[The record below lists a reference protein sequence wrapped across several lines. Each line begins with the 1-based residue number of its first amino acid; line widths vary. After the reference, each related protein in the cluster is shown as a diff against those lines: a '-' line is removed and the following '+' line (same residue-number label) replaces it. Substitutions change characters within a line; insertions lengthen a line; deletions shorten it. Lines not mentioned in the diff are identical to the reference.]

1 MNYFNGP
8 FSDER
13 YADQLKEDL
22 KRTCFDD
29 CLKRGIRWSVVYE
42 LNAVL
47 MILLTIQAAVQL
59 VGVWHLR
66 TKVCAVCT
74 GCSLC
79 CFQLVVIIITGVYRF
94 NTKGTLAALS
104 QTGSMYKAESP
115 PAGAEFL
122 STERNYA
129 IDASWITSIWVL
141 QLCCFCCCQPF
152 RTTTFP
158 TIAEAKRYNLYA
170 PVRQR
175 DERDQGD
182 SDMEEASAKSMI
194 DAPRSFVQEKSRSQ
208 RSQQKSERSN
218 PSRRF

>member
-1 MNYFNGP
+1 M
-8 FSDER
+8 
-13 YADQLKEDL
+13 
-22 KRTCFDD
+22 
-29 CLKRGIRWSVVYE
+29 VYE

-47 MILLTIQAAVQL
+47 MVLLTIQAAVQL

-104 QTGSMYKAESP
+104 QTGTMYKADHP

-129 IDASWITSIWVL
+129 MDASWITSIWVL

-152 RTTTFP
+152 RTTAFP
-158 TIAEAKRYNLYA
+158 TIAEAKQYNLYA
-170 PVRQR
+170 PVRQKDDR
-175 DERDQGD
+175 DRDD
-182 SDMEEASAKSMI
+182 SDMEEALAKSKI
-194 DAPRSFVQEKSRSQ
+194 DAPRSFVREKWRSSQ
-208 RSQQKSERSN
+208 RSQQHSERSN
-218 PSRRF
+218 LSRRF

>member
-1 MNYFNGP
+1 MNYFTGP

-13 YADQLKEDL
+13 YAEHLKEDL

-42 LNAVL
+42 LNAAL
-47 MILLTIQAAVQL
+47 MVLLTVQAAVQL

-104 QTGSMYKAESP
+104 HTGSMYKTGSP

-122 STERNYA
+122 STERTYA
-129 IDASWITSIWVL
+129 TDASWITSIWVL
-141 QLCCFCCCQPF
+141 QLFFFCCCAPF
-152 RTTTFP
+152 KTTAFP
-158 TIAEAKRYNLYA
+158 SVAEAKQYNLYA
-170 PVRQR
+170 PVRQKEESDR
-175 DERDQGD
+175 DDG
-182 SDMEEASAKSMI
+182 DME
-194 DAPRSFVQEKSRSQ
+194 
-208 RSQQKSERSN
+208 
-218 PSRRF
+218 